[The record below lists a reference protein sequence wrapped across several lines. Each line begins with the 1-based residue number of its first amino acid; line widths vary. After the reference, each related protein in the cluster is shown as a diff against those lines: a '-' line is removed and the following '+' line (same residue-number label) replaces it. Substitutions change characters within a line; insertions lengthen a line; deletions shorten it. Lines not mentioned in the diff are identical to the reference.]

1 MFVFNSSYIGK
12 IGQQQRTKKFLGRGK
27 RKQWQNLRNP
37 TEVAKKRTGTCSQK
51 RSVPREAKHKSKA
64 DAPKLLEEKN

>member
-37 TEVAKKRTGTCSQK
+37 TEVGKERTSACSQK
-51 RSVPREAKHKSKA
+51 RCGPAESNIRAKQILKGF
-64 DAPKLLEEKN
+64 